1 MAVVARVRE
10 RHELLG
16 AEMHPDLIN
25 TIFRQR
31 MTTLVDE
38 ANAHRM
44 ARDRADRHPDGPRSR
59 VRRWR
64 RAPG

>member
-1 MAVVARVRE
+1 
-10 RHELLG
+10 
-16 AEMHPDLIN
+16 MHPDLVN

-38 ANAHRM
+38 AKAHRM
-44 ARDRADRHPDGPRSR
+44 ARDRAHLQPDGPRSR

-64 RAPG
+64 RAAG